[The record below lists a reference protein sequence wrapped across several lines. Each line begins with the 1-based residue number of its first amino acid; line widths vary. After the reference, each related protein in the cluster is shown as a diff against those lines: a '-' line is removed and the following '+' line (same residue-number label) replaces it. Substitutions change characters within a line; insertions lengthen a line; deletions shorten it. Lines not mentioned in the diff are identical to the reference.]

1 MSTLTQILFG
11 SVLDSPVIVEI
22 TSKVGEKALSV
33 IKQHFTYS
41 AAEISGATQ
50 QAFGYGVSAISI
62 GVAKEKLGFG
72 QKLLNAKITREFA
85 EQIEQHYLQPFIQS
99 GATSEVPNLAEFRP
113 QTVKTLTH
121 FAKHQDQLFKLATVT
136 DDELSALISYRETSK
151 LTDLV
156 LIEMQRIV
164 EVDDIIAAFLRFD
177 NLLGDAILFFFRE
190 QLRQDD
196 RLEKTQAALQREGL
210 CLNVQSLQA
219 AVQTTQQAM
228 NQAAAEQSTRL
239 VEIAQQLQQL
249 QQTQRAWHIAHE
261 QQIRFSRH
269 FEQLDDL
276 LGWAKQVHA
285 TLGELHQEVK
295 KTHEDVLET
304 KDLAAEILLILKE
317 VMARQNLS
325 PQIKPHDEFT
335 QHNSTSRRLI
345 QQAASQFKQLSP
357 NTAEYS
363 RLSIMLSST
372 LSSAGA
378 LDEAEQLL
386 TQAVEQAHDAADQA
400 LAHFNL
406 FQVQLR
412 RKAYSDALPNLQA
425 AITLNPQQYVLH
437 NINKYP
443 MRQLLGAGGMGCV
456 LLCDNQDL
464 LRNSEH
470 QQVAVKC
477 FWESRSGVPTEV
489 FSEAIKMRDIAS
501 DYVPKP
507 LDYGYADELN
517 QQRAF
522 FITEYLD
529 GAIDGEAWL
538 ERYGPMDLDTGL
550 QVGLQ
555 IAEGLHVAHQA
566 GVYHLDLKPANVLLL
581 KNSDNSVSVKIID
594 FGLSRVATSL
604 RDDAAAC
611 MSQTGLSYFGAAV
624 FGTLDYAPP
633 EQRGYTDYGEPSVKS
648 DIFAFGK
655 TMYRLLTGDSPLEV
669 EPERL
674 ESAPDWYELLSN
686 CTRAKPANRPE
697 SAQELVRR
705 LQAIEQTRTVNPN
718 NNVTKTH
725 SKPLVNR
732 TVRQPIKPI
741 LRVTYSNNMYADQ
754 AKQRLQ
760 ALQQEERAKR
770 RAEQAQAQDK
780 KAWQAARQLD
790 TRSAYQSYLNGDTIK
805 QYADQAQQR
814 LQTLQQEERAKRR
827 AEQAQAEDKNAW
839 QAACAEQA
847 QAEDKN
853 AWQAARQQ
861 GTRSAYQAYLKG
873 DTLKQYANQAE
884 QRLGALKDNVFD
896 FEVVTVDDDG
906 NIRTRKQKQAG
917 YETIDL
923 GNGVTLDM
931 VYIPGGKFMMGSPT
945 DEKGREPW
953 QTGTESP
960 QHEVTIKPFWM
971 AKYLVTQAQWRA
983 VMGNKPSRFKRR
995 LDHPVERV
1003 SWHDSVKFC
1012 QRLSEITGKSYHLP
1026 SEAQWEYACRA
1037 GTTTPFYFGPTI
1049 TTDLANYDGYPYGS
1063 APEGVFRRT
1072 TTDVG
1077 SFPPN
1082 AFGLYDMH
1090 GNVWEWC
1097 ADPWHDTYKGAPT
1110 DGSVWEIEKTG
1121 LLAKLFGKKGDAGP
1135 FVLRGGAWNN
1145 DATRAR
1151 SATHGNDVPT
1161 DRINDC
1167 GFRPARI
1174 R

>member
-11 SVLDSPVIVEI
+11 SVLDSPVVVEI
-22 TSKVGEKALSV
+22 TSKAGEKALSV

-41 AAEISGATQ
+41 ADQISSATQ

-62 GVAKEKLGFG
+62 GVANEKLGFS
-72 QKLLNAKITREFA
+72 QKLWNTKITREFA
-85 EQIEQHYLQPFIQS
+85 EQIEQQYLQPFIQS

-121 FAKHQDQLFKLATVT
+121 FLKHQDQLFQLATLT
-136 DDELSALISYRETSK
+136 DDELSALISYRDTSK

-164 EVDDIIAAFLRFD
+164 EVDDTIAAFLRFD

-210 CLNVQSLQA
+210 CLKVQSLQA
-219 AVQTTQQAM
+219 EVQTAQQHL

-239 VEIAQQLQQL
+239 VEIAQQLQHL

-269 FEQLDDL
+269 FDQHQLDDL
-276 LGWAKQVHA
+276 FGWAKQVHA

-325 PQIKPHDEFT
+325 PQIKPRDEFT

-412 RKAYSDALPNLQA
+412 RQAYSDALPNLQA
-425 AITLNPQQYVLH
+425 AITLDRQQYALH

-464 LRNSEH
+464 LRNPEH

-477 FWESRSGVPTEV
+477 FWESRSGVPAEV

-507 LDYGYADELN
+507 LDYGYADELK

-538 ERYGPMDLDTGL
+538 QQYGPMDLDTGL

-555 IAEGLHVAHQA
+555 IADGLHVAHQA
-566 GVYHLDLKPANVLLL
+566 GVYHLDLKPANVLLI
-581 KNSDNSVSVKIID
+581 KTSATSVSVKIID
-594 FGLSRVATSL
+594 FGLSQVATSL

-611 MSQTGLSYFGAAV
+611 LSQTGLSYFGVAV

-674 ESAPDWYELLSN
+674 ESAPDWYQLLSS
-686 CTRAKPANRPE
+686 CTRAKPAKRPE

-705 LQAIEQTRTVNPN
+705 LRAIEQATTI
-718 NNVTKTH
+718 K
-725 SKPLVNR
+725 SKQQR
-732 TVRQPIKPI
+732 D
-741 LRVTYSNNMYADQ
+741 DQ
-754 AKQRLQ
+754 AS
-760 ALQQEERAKR
+760 
-770 RAEQAQAQDK
+770 
-780 KAWQAARQLD
+780 QAARQLD
-790 TRSAYQSYLNGDTIK
+790 TPSASQS
-805 QYADQAQQR
+805 QPR
-814 LQTLQQEERAKRR
+814 LK
-827 AEQAQAEDKNAW
+827 
-839 QAACAEQA
+839 
-847 QAEDKN
+847 
-853 AWQAARQQ
+853 
-861 GTRSAYQAYLKG
+861 
-873 DTLKQYANQAE
+873 
-884 QRLGALKDNVFD
+884 ALKDNVFE
-896 FEVVTVDDDG
+896 FEIVTVDARG
-906 NIRTRKQKQAG
+906 NIIAREQKQAR

-931 VYIPGGKFMMGSPT
+931 VYIPGGTFMMGSPT
-945 DEKGREPW
+945 DEEKRLDWEG
-953 QTGTESP
+953 P
-960 QHEVTIKPFWM
+960 QHSVTVDPFWM

-983 VMGNKPSRFKRR
+983 VMGNNPSRFNGDNR
-995 LDHPVERV
+995 PVEKNV
-1003 SWHDSVKFC
+1003 SWHDSVTFC

-1049 TTDLANYDGYPYGS
+1049 TTDLVNYNGNYPYGS
-1063 APEGVFRRT
+1063 APKGVYRGE

-1090 GNVWEWC
+1090 GNLWEWC
-1097 ADPWHDTYKGAPT
+1097 ADQWHDNYKGAPT
-1110 DGSVWEIEKTG
+1110 DGRVWEIEKPK
-1121 LLAKLFGKKGDAGP
+1121 LLAKLFGKKEEGDYVGR
-1135 FVLRGGAWNN
+1135 FVLRGGAW
-1145 DATRAR
+1145 DDSAAGAR
-1151 SATHGNDVPT
+1151 SAYRNDSDPT
-1161 DRINDC
+1161 YRSYYC